1 LSRQPIRFE
10 DALREVDEVGF
21 SELEAALASAPALRR
36 CAWGSWLAH
45 HRSVWT
51 RRQAA
56 VGRCW
61 ACAESRRKGELCICG
76 FDYDATGTEELLV
89 LLVQLG
95 ICPPR
100 HYAAKLFE
108 TETHT
113 IEAMLA
119 LTTVELV
126 SAVGMPEAFA
136 ARVVRLAATGYPS
149 LPAATAAAADV
160 VGAAEQ
166 AVAQWAALRR
176 AQLDRYE
183 VGRTEV
189 GRTEC
194 GSAALAGGEGGDGG
208 SIALAG
214 ESSSGLS
221 ANLPLPAIDVLFP
234 TPAVVKAVQW
244 LVAAAPAA
252 VDRLGAIRQLAA
264 RHSAFAQTV
273 VGVTVR

>member
-1 LSRQPIRFE
+1 
-10 DALREVDEVGF
+10 
-21 SELEAALASAPALRR
+21 
-36 CAWGSWLAH
+36 
-45 HRSVWT
+45 
-51 RRQAA
+51 
-56 VGRCW
+56 
-61 ACAESRRKGELCICG
+61 
-76 FDYDATGTEELLV
+76 
-89 LLVQLG
+89 
-95 ICPPR
+95 
-100 HYAAKLFE
+100 
-108 TETHT
+108 
-113 IEAMLA
+113 
-119 LTTVELV
+119 
-126 SAVGMPEAFA
+126 
-136 ARVVRLAATGYPS
+136 
-149 LPAATAAAADV
+149 
-160 VGAAEQ
+160 
-166 AVAQWAALRR
+166 VAQWAALRR

-189 GRTEC
+189 GRTDC

-221 ANLPLPAIDVLFP
+221 VNLPLPAIDVLFP